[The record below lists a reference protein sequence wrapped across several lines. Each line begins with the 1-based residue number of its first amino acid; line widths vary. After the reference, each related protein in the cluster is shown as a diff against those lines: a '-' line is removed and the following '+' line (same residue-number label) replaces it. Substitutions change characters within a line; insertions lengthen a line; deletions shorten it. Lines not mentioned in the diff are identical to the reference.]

1 MKNQQRI
8 MTSLRFLQ
16 QYLDEIEQIV
26 PATYDEYMQSLIIR
40 RSSERQIQIIIEQV
54 SDICALLCRDVFS
67 KIPGDD
73 ASILDILS
81 ETWFIFRN
89 V

>member
-40 RSSERQIQIIIEQV
+40 RSSERQI
-54 SDICALLCRDVFS
+54 
-67 KIPGDD
+67 
-73 ASILDILS
+73 
-81 ETWFIFRN
+81 
-89 V
+89 

>member
-1 MKNQQRI
+1 

-54 SDICALLCRDVFS
+54 SDICALLCREVFS
-67 KIPGDD
+67 GIPGDD

-81 ETWFIFRN
+81 ETRFIFRN